1 VTVPI
6 FLPSILVTVVFPA
19 LAAAAGRPREFNQIA
34 RRALHASFLVTLP
47 MSLGIMLLAG
57 PLIELLRYPAAFQHS
72 IPVIM
77 LLAPGFPIVAA
88 DMIIGTVLNSLDRQR
103 QWAVAGVAAA
113 VLNPL
118 LNLVLIPICQSR
130 FGNGA
135 IGAAAAT
142 TATEGLLMAAG
153 IYLLPRA
160 VFDLPTVLRIGRC
173 LAAAIAMV
181 AVVLPLRALP
191 LPVPVAAGAATY
203 LAAALL
209 LGAIS
214 REEIR
219 EVVRHLLPGREPVR
233 RAA

>member
-1 VTVPI
+1 
-6 FLPSILVTVVFPA
+6 
-19 LAAAAGRPREFNQIA
+19 
-34 RRALHASFLVTLP
+34 

-57 PLIELLRYPAAFQHS
+57 PLIELLRYPSAFQHS